1 MLHITTIVVMASAI
15 AIAIYMAGVPYDEYY
30 QFLAAILALLDC
42 VPRRGGL
49 LAMKIRNAKEKPHQ
63 IQGNQKVRNV
73 GKNYFDQKI
82 EKDEDGV
89 ITKMAYCKWCPAVFK
104 KTDSIDMVDN
114 IAFNDKALEYLKF
127 LISECPTR
135 WNSTHDML
143 KTAIELKDAFFYY
156 DFNNSCFARDLEE
169 TPKRAD
175 FEKCRKV
182 VQFLEKFKG
191 TTELVSNVSSPVAH
205 LWFGEVLDID
215 KHLREWQA
223 NAHFKDMIV
232 DMRKKYDK
240 YWGDYK
246 KINHYMYFAVILD
259 PTMKSEIIGYGF
271 KHLIEN
277 GCMPMEQDEEDS
289 QETPFQFLTPDELCA
304 KFVEKVEKAM
314 GLLFAIYKEKNMA
327 HAHQATYAFN
337 VKSINSDWIKVGSVG
352 KQPELENHV
361 GVGGYGYPAFIPLNI
376 KNGAYALLKRDTFTD
391 GSVKC
396 TMTSMTASEPVVSLA
411 VSPFSKDSGNK
422 CGYCLRKSFGI
433 RNMTW
438 ISTAAKMF

>member
-1 MLHITTIVVMASAI
+1 MWNVSGHLSTDETIDVETIGNEDKKRKRKAPSN
-15 AIAIYMAGVPYDEYY
+15 
-30 QFLAAILALLDC
+30 
-42 VPRRGGL
+42 PR
-49 LAMKIRNAKEKPHQ
+49 KP
-63 IQGNQKVRNV
+63 KAECW
-73 GKNYFDQKI
+73 KYFDQKF
-82 EKDEDGV
+82 EKDEDRV
-89 ITKMAYCKWCPAVFK
+89 ITKMAYCKWCSAVFK
-104 KTDSIDMVDN
+104 SDCHRHGNKKK
-114 IAFNDKALEYLKF
+114 IAFKKRFVENDVGGTNGGTLENVGK
-127 LISECPTR
+127 
-135 WNSTHDML
+135 
-143 KTAIELKDAFFYY
+143 Y
-156 DFNNSCFARDLEE
+156 DEKNSCFARDLEE

-175 FEKCRKV
+175 FEVCRKV
-182 VQFLEKFKG
+182 VQFLEKFKE

-314 GLLFAIYKEKNMA
+314 GLLFAIYKEKYGTSTSSDLPRSMSNKS
-327 HAHQATYAFN
+327 TSSRSRRGNAF
-337 VKSINSDWIKVGSVG
+337 INSFKDKVGNKLSG
-352 KQPELENHV
+352 CEDELKKYLKEPRLELEEKREQTQ
-361 GVGGYGYPAFIPLNI
+361 GKEKNI
-376 KNGAYALLKRDTFTD
+376 EA
-391 GSVKC
+391 
-396 TMTSMTASEPVVSLA
+396 
-411 VSPFSKDSGNK
+411 
-422 CGYCLRKSFGI
+422 
-433 RNMTW
+433 
-438 ISTAAKMF
+438 